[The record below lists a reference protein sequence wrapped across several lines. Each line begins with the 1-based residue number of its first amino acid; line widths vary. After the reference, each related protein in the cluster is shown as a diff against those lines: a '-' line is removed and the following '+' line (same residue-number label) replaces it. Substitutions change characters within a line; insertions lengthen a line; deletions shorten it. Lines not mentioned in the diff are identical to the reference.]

1 MTPAAVQRPTF
12 SLQTKL
18 AELNT
23 ELAWRHRVYS
33 LANREQ
39 MRRLRVLE
47 AIRDDYVE
55 ALRKA
60 EPMLEL

>member
-1 MTPAAVQRPTF
+1 MIMAAQRPTF
-12 SLQTKL
+12 SLHTKL

-23 ELAWRHRVYS
+23 ELVFRDRAYS
-33 LANREQ
+33 KANREQ

-55 ALRKA
+55 ALRRA
-60 EPMLEL
+60 EPPLGL